1 MSVDK
6 NKAVINYLLQCEDIY
21 NSPLYFN
28 LIDAKDNTVQILTTT
43 EDKALSKPYID
54 GSVLK
59 RYTFNLITF
68 KSISDMEIVKPVG
81 TSIGT
86 DEYPNENVDELDNV
100 QDLLNWIL
108 EQDDLQN
115 YPDFGEQCIID
126 KIDTTTD
133 YPRFDGINTEI
144 TPPLAM
150 YSISIVIEYL
160 DISKMIYNN

>member
-6 NKAVINYLLQCEDIY
+6 NKAVIDYLLQCQDIY

-28 LIDAKDNTVQILTTT
+28 LIDAKDNTIQILTTA
-43 EDKALSKPYID
+43 EDKAMSHPYID

-68 KSISDMEIVKPVG
+68 KSISDLEIVKAEG
-81 TSIGT
+81 Y
-86 DEYPNENVDELDNV
+86 DNENVDELKDV
-100 QDLLNWIL
+100 QKLLDWVVN
-108 EQDDLQN
+108 QDDLRN
-115 YPDFGEQCIID
+115 YPDFGDKCIVD
-126 KIDTTTD
+126 SVNTTTD
-133 YPRFDGINTEI
+133 TPNFNGINTEI

-160 DISKMIYNN
+160 DISKTIYNNE